1 MPSRGIVLVIALL
14 LTPSFARAQ
23 AQPQPQPSTPSQ
35 PSSSTASNPS
45 SAPAASQGVGQY
57 NLGPTRA
64 YFSAGVVLAQDNN
77 QFQSSAVFLALNVDN
92 MWLRSSSWA
101 TGGVGLRPK
110 QANTFFDA
118 RLTTA
123 AVASCTQNST
133 ATGCVTSSSGLID
146 TFNASKKSALI
157 SGGLYLPY
165 YGKFDADPDDPNH
178 GYVLFLAPLIK
189 GGFQTLVDSAQ
200 STTGAPG
207 GTQTTVTT
215 LNNQTFFHFFGA
227 GARLGLYRI
236 HNENGQNIPPDSL
249 IYLDIVGGKYENFP
263 KTDPTTGAILD
274 HPWRLA
280 MEGRFRIPGV
290 PLLMLGF
297 DSNTRTGNSSGSSQG
312 DLRFLFGTS
321 IDIGCVFQKFLK
333 TNVTQIQ
340 GCGDENNRT
349 KTSDTSSSSASAAPK
364 SF

>member
-1 MPSRGIVLVIALL
+1 MPSRSVVVAIALL
-14 LTPSFARAQ
+14 LAPSFARAQ
-23 AQPQPQPSTPSQ
+23 TQTPTPAPGQ
-35 PSSSTASNPS
+35 TSSSTASNS
-45 SAPAASQGVGQY
+45 SGTSGASPGVGQY

-64 YFSAGVVLAQDNN
+64 FFSAGVILSQDNN
-77 QFQSSAVFLALNVDN
+77 QFQNSAVFLSLNVDN
-92 MWLRSSSWA
+92 MWLRSSSWD
-101 TGGVGLRPK
+101 TDGVGLRPK

-123 AVASCTQNST
+123 PVASCTQNST

-165 YGKFDADPDDPNH
+165 YGKVYADPDDPNH
-178 GYVLFLAPLIK
+178 GYVLFLAPLVK

-207 GTQTTVTT
+207 GAQTTVTT
-215 LNNQTFFHFFGA
+215 LNNQTFFHFFGV

-236 HNENGQNIPPDSL
+236 HKEKGQRIPPDPQ

-263 KTDPTTGAILD
+263 KTNPSTGAILD
-274 HPWRLA
+274 HPWRLG
-280 MEGRFRIPGV
+280 MEGRFRIPRV
-290 PLLMLGF
+290 PFLMIGF
-297 DSNTRTGNSSGSSQG
+297 DSNTRTGNSLGSSKG

-321 IDIGCVFQKFLK
+321 FDIGCVFQKFLN
-333 TNVTQIQ
+333 TSVTQVQ
-340 GCGDENNRT
+340 GCDNGKDEP
-349 KTSDTSSSSASAAPK
+349 KTRAAPSSSGGAAH
-364 SF
+364 